1 MVYRIRLKHLRS
13 AERRK
18 VIIIN
23 SNKQMSQERNIKWL
37 NDRRVKYR
45 RNPIT
50 DTPTES
56 TDQYDYYDKGTFE
69 CYSLF
74 RSKAK
79 ITTYKSLK
87 WHMLVLYYLN
97 SEGIEGDDISL
108 EDDMRQIFKFIADK
122 KNGFVTF
129 FIKQKLLNNMI
140 DEVLKLGDTPP
151 RNRIRK
157 VIFKDYTGLS
167 LNEKLSIVG
176 KLIGR
181 SKKFCEDDIYQ
192 CMIDLNDNKQIITI
206 AKLAKSLK
214 CTTRT
219 VYRNMGKQL
228 KQEKETLNKEL

>member
-1 MVYRIRLKHLRS
+1 
-13 AERRK
+13 
-18 VIIIN
+18 
-23 SNKQMSQERNIKWL
+23 MSHERNIKWL
-37 NDRRVKYR
+37 NDRRVNYR

-50 DTPTES
+50 DVPTES
-56 TDQYDYYDKGTFE
+56 TDLYDYYAEGTYE

-79 ITTYKSLK
+79 ITTYRSLK
-87 WHMLVLYYLN
+87 WHFLVLYYLN
-97 SEGIEGDDISL
+97 YDGIEGDDLSL
-108 EDDMRQIFKFIADK
+108 EDDMRSVFKFIANKD
-122 KNGFVTF
+122 NGFVTF

-140 DEVLKLGDTPP
+140 EEVLGVGDTSP

-167 LNEKLSIVG
+167 LSEKLSIVG

-181 SKKFCEDDIYQ
+181 SKKVCEDDIYQ
-192 CMIDLNDNKQIITI
+192 CMIDLNDSKQKITI

-219 VYRNMGKQL
+219 IYRNMGNQL
-228 KQEKETLNKEL
+228 KKEKEILNKEL